1 MSSLEDR
8 DLQDLEPYLTR
19 MPARDRKE
27 KPRWSR
33 AELAGRLCELSSVPG
48 TALLTAAFRLVL
60 DAQLEGEPSAW
71 ITATPDTF
79 FAPDAAES
87 GVVGFGRCRRI
98 HVLLE
103 PDFTLFCMR

>member
-1 MSSLEDR
+1 MSALEDR
-8 DLQDLEPYLTR
+8 DLQDLEPYFTR

-33 AELAGRLCELSSVPG
+33 AQLAGRLCEP
-48 TALLTAAFRLVL
+48 T
-60 DAQLEGEPSAW
+60 AW

-79 FAPDAAES
+79 FAPDAAKS
-87 GVVGFGRCRRI
+87 GVVGLGRCRRI